1 MLGHGMCASPA
12 RILWRGRGRRGVG
25 LRWVRGWVGILPTV
39 AFAFFPNLARR
50 IDGQFFE
57 FLVDGPSSDRLLSL
71 LNPLKNSKRSD

>member
-25 LRWVRGWVGILPTV
+25 LRWVRGRVGILPTV

-71 LNPLKNSKRSD
+71 LNPLKNSKRAD